1 MAGQAFSNDFRHAG
15 VEQRGRAKGIESQN
29 RAVLVGNRQESL
41 RCALVVTLA
50 GVPPEEIVQLG
61 LAAVERSAVVFL
73 AYRLFMP
80 VGQAHDRSGMARAAL
95 RSFALG
101 GGGVS
106 RESQDAKAVALA
118 EFDLF
123 MLGNDRSALPA
134 CAVRRMNSV
143 MSVCASA
150 TVHDEGLISGSDP
163 HAPRG
168 YSHSRLVGARPSS
181 SHVHIQSVH
190 WESRKSRRKRVK
202 EMTESL

>member
-1 MAGQAFSNDFRHAG
+1 M
-15 VEQRGRAKGIESQN
+15 
-29 RAVLVGNRQESL
+29 
-41 RCALVVTLA
+41 TLA

-61 LAAVERSAVVFL
+61 LAAVERGAVVFL

-123 MLGNDRSALPA
+123 MLGNDRLRFPQRSAENELGHVGLRQ
-134 CAVRRMNSV
+134 CDG
-143 MSVCASA
+143 
-150 TVHDEGLISGSDP
+150 TDEGLISGSDP
-163 HAPRG
+163 QHHAAILIHGWSGHVLPPLMYTFKAYTGRAESQDARG
-168 YSHSRLVGARPSS
+168 
-181 SHVHIQSVH
+181 
-190 WESRKSRRKRVK
+190 
-202 EMTESL
+202 